1 MSPQNKVIQSSASKK
16 VGKVTLVGAGPGDAE
31 LLTIKAL
38 RALEAAD
45 VILFDSLVSDEVLE
59 LARREARR
67 MLVGKRGGQPSCKQD
82 DINALML
89 KLANQ
94 GKNVVRLKSGDPM
107 VFGRAGEEIDI
118 LRRNNIAVD
127 VVPGVTAASAVAAST
142 RTSLTHRDCAQSVR
156 FITAHARD
164 GELPEFDWRA
174 CADSKTTLMVYMG
187 ARTAPLLA
195 EKLLSE
201 GVPRHL
207 PVMIAKGVSR
217 STESI
222 SYVRLADLIDME
234 IDRTQPVLLGIGDV
248 FRAAAQSCEAGEP
261 VSLPKFNLSKLA

>member
-1 MSPQNKVIQSSASKK
+1 MSPLNKMMRPNASKV

-38 RALEAAD
+38 KALQAAD
-45 VILFDSLVSDEVLE
+45 VILFDSLVSDGVLE
-59 LARREARR
+59 LTRREARR
-67 MLVGKRGGQPSCKQD
+67 MLVGKRGGRPSCKQD
-82 DINALML
+82 DINALMV

-107 VFGRAGEEIDI
+107 VFGRAGEEIDM
-118 LRRNNIAVD
+118 LRRNDIAVD
-127 VVPGVTAASAVAAST
+127 VIPGVTAASAIAASIG
-142 RTSLTHRDCAQSVR
+142 TSLTHRDCAQSLR
-156 FITAHARD
+156 FITAHARN
-164 GELPEFDWRA
+164 GELPEFDWRG

-187 ARTAPLLA
+187 ARTASLLA

-201 GVPRHL
+201 GAPRRL

-222 SYVRLADLIDME
+222 SYVSLADLIDMK
-234 IDRTQPVLLGIGDV
+234 IDRTQPVLIGIGDV
-248 FRAAAQSCEAGEP
+248 FRAAAQSFEAGEP
-261 VSLPKFNLSKLA
+261 ASLPNFNLSKLA